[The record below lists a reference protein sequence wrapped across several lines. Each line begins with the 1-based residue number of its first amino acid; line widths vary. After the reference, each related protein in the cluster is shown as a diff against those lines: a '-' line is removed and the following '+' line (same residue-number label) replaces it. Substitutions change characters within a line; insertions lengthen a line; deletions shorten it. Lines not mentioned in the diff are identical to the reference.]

1 MEEIILENDV
11 KEVALSDLVIG
22 FGQVRTVDVGRDIH
36 ELAESIKKIGLLEPI
51 IICPSE
57 EEGKYEIVAGQRRY
71 LAHKE
76 IGVETIKAIVIEDKL
91 DELDAKIISLTEN
104 WNRRDLSSKD
114 ERDACL
120 ILWRRYNNVD
130 LIIEDTGLPASK
142 VRKYLKFN
150 SLVRPLKDL
159 VDRDEVGLE
168 AAYTAQKALEVT
180 GVVDEKEVVGV
191 AKELQGMSTPQRKK
205 VAKKRKESPEK
216 PMGAIIEEAKSGE
229 RLIQVQVTLGQPIH
243 KGLQKYAKSEGANQ
257 DDACG
262 ELIEEGLVNKGFL
275 ESE

>member
-1 MEEIILENDV
+1 MEKVILGNDV

-51 IICPSE
+51 IICLSE
-57 EEGKYEIVAGQRRY
+57 EEGKYEIIAGQRRY

-142 VRKYLKFN
+142 VRKYLRFN
-150 SLVRPLKDL
+150 SLVAPLKAL
-159 VDRDEVGLE
+159 VDRDEVTLE

-180 GVVDEKEVVGV
+180 GDVDEEEVVGV

-205 VAKKRKESPEK
+205 VTKKRKESPEK

-229 RLIQVQVTLGQPIH
+229 KLIQVAVTLGEASH
-243 KGLQKYAKSEGANQ
+243 KGLQKYAQSEGTNQ
-257 DDACG
+257 NSACG

>member
-1 MEEIILENDV
+1 
-11 KEVALSDLVIG
+11 
-22 FGQVRTVDVGRDIH
+22 VDVGRDIH

-51 IICPSE
+51 IICLSE
-57 EEGKYEIVAGQRRY
+57 EEGKYEIIAGQRRY

-142 VRKYLKFN
+142 VRKYLRFN
-150 SLVRPLKDL
+150 SLVAPLKAL
-159 VDRDEVGLE
+159 VDRDEVTLE

-180 GVVDEKEVVGV
+180 GDVDEEEVVGV

-205 VAKKRKESPEK
+205 VTKKRKESPEK

-229 RLIQVQVTLGQPIH
+229 KLIQVAVTLGEASH
-243 KGLQKYAKSEGANQ
+243 KGLQKYAQSEGTNQ
-257 DDACG
+257 NSACG

>member
-1 MEEIILENDV
+1 MEKVILGNDV

-229 RLIQVQVTLGQPIH
+229 KLIQVAVTLGEASH
-243 KGLQKYAKSEGANQ
+243 KGLQKYAQSEGTNQ
-257 DDACG
+257 NSACG

>member
-1 MEEIILENDV
+1 MEKVILGNDV

-51 IICPSE
+51 IICLSE
-57 EEGKYEIVAGQRRY
+57 EEGKYEIIAGQRRY

-120 ILWRRYNNVD
+120 ILWRRYNNID

-180 GVVDEKEVVGV
+180 GDVDEEEVVGV

-205 VAKKRKESPEK
+205 VTKKRKESPEK

-229 RLIQVQVTLGQPIH
+229 KLIQVAVTLGEASH
-243 KGLQKYAKSEGANQ
+243 KGLQKYAQSEGTNQ
-257 DDACG
+257 NSACG

>member
-1 MEEIILENDV
+1 MEKVILGNDV

-142 VRKYLKFN
+142 VRKYLRFN
-150 SLVRPLKDL
+150 SLVAPLKAL
-159 VDRDEVGLE
+159 VDRDEVTLE

-180 GVVDEKEVVGV
+180 GDVDEEEVVGV

-205 VAKKRKESPEK
+205 VTKKRKESPEK

-229 RLIQVQVTLGQPIH
+229 KLIQVAVTLGEASH
-243 KGLQKYAKSEGANQ
+243 KGLQKYAQSEGTNQ
-257 DDACG
+257 NSACG